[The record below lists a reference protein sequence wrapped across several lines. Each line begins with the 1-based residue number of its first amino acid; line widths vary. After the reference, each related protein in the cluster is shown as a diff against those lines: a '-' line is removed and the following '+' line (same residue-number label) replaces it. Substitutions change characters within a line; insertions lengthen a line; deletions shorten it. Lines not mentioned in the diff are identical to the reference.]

1 MSKQYN
7 RSVIS
12 AAMVNTQG
20 RYFSVRFK
28 KKDGSDRQMTARIGV
43 KKYLVGG
50 KNTTEN
56 YPQYITVFE
65 TVNPQ
70 GGGGYKNVNLDT
82 VYEIKSSGATM
93 IVDRSN
99 EAA

>member
-7 RSVIS
+7 RAVVS
-12 AAMVNTQG
+12 AAMINTQG
-20 RYFSVRFK
+20 RYFSVKFK

-50 KNTTEN
+50 KNTVAE

-65 TVNPQ
+65 TKNVN

-82 VYEIKSSGATM
+82 VYEIKADGAVLV
-93 IVDRSN
+93 VDRSN